1 MRNTQMRYCTNMTDH
16 LSNAQGKALK
26 HKVTVQPLHQSDD
39 NEIIWSY
46 EVECEGKI
54 RLGPSREKTYQVA
67 EVGKQ
72 ICKCTCRKP
81 QLLHIPCSH
90 VIVICYELQQFN
102 FHRYVTWYFTKESV
116 RNIWNRTI
124 QGYLVQV
131 FFTENPK
138 ENDVHIP
145 NSDPQSCQ
153 GVGRL
158 NKKRIR
164 NNMDEAEAGVAVV
177 MCYKCLVSH
186 IQEVHSH
193 KLCLQRTTYNQ
204 CGLISNFRTIPTPI
218 RTWTGTR
225 TWS

>member
-90 VIVICYELQQFN
+90 VIAYAMNCSNSTSIGTCHGTSPRNLFGTFGIEQF
-102 FHRYVTWYFTKESV
+102 RVT
-116 RNIWNRTI
+116 
-124 QGYLVQV
+124 
-131 FFTENPK
+131 
-138 ENDVHIP
+138 
-145 NSDPQSCQ
+145 SCR
-153 GVGRL
+153 VL
-158 NKKRIR
+158 F
-164 NNMDEAEAGVAVV
+164 
-177 MCYKCLVSH
+177 Y
-186 IQEVHSH
+186 
-193 KLCLQRTTYNQ
+193 
-204 CGLISNFRTIPTPI
+204 
-218 RTWTGTR
+218 
-225 TWS
+225 